1 MYLLWVF
8 LFSIN
13 LLFFWFLNFFSLPGN
28 WLIVGSAALFAYL
41 FPIEEGYGLSWANV
55 GTLAALAFTAEVIEF
70 ISSSMG
76 LAKGSSKR
84 SAALALVGSFVGGLF
99 GASIGIPF
107 LFLSPISILFF
118 SCIGAWAGAF
128 IGEYWKTNQMQMAM
142 NVGYAALMGRAL
154 GAVTKIGIGAV
165 MVGYAIIASIF

>member
-55 GTLAALAFTAEVIEF
+55 GTLAAYL
-70 ISSSMG
+70 G
-76 LAKGSSKR
+76 LR
-84 SAALALVGSFVGGLF
+84 
-99 GASIGIPF
+99 
-107 LFLSPISILFF
+107 F
-118 SCIGAWAGAF
+118 STDCCFDDERI
-128 IGEYWKTNQMQMAM
+128 KSDR
-142 NVGYAALMGRAL
+142 GRPL
-154 GAVTKIGIGAV
+154 RG
-165 MVGYAIIASIF
+165 